1 MFILEKELKNI
12 CFTVTENGIQI
23 PITTRHGGYPS
34 LMYLLKEELQLESFG
49 ECGGVG
55 RCATCVVQTSGITG
69 NSAVKDRN
77 EPATL
82 SKLGFHEANIRLSCQ
97 IYITADLN
105 DAEIKILEL

>member
-1 MFILEKELKNI
+1 MEKEFKNI
-12 CFTVTENGIQI
+12 HFTVIENGTRITV
-23 PITTRHGGYPS
+23 TTRHGSYPN

-55 RCATCVVQTSGITG
+55 RCATCVVKTSGITG

-77 EPATL
+77 EPNTL
-82 SKLGFHEANIRLSCQ
+82 EQLGYSDETTRLSCQ

-105 DAEIKILEL
+105 GAEITVLEI

>member
-1 MFILEKELKNI
+1 MEKELKNI

-23 PITTRHGGYPS
+23 PITTRHGRYPS

-82 SKLGFHEANIRLSCQ
+82 SKLGFDEANIRLSCQ

-105 DAEIKILEL
+105 VNDAEIKILEL